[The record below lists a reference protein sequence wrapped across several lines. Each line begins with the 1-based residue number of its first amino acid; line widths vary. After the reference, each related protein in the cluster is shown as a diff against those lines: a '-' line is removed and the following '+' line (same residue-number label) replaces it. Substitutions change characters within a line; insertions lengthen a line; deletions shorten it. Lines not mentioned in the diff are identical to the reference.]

1 MKSSGDTIGCDVL
14 LNAFLSARVIS
25 APASW
30 CQWLCSRCS
39 GPEHGDHIQDTENLS
54 MTVLPTPSNAVGLD
68 MINVSSVFSQFK
80 VKKQENHV
88 ASESSYFDS
97 MKLRIS

>member
-1 MKSSGDTIGCDVL
+1 
-14 LNAFLSARVIS
+14 
-25 APASW
+25 
-30 CQWLCSRCS
+30 
-39 GPEHGDHIQDTENLS
+39 